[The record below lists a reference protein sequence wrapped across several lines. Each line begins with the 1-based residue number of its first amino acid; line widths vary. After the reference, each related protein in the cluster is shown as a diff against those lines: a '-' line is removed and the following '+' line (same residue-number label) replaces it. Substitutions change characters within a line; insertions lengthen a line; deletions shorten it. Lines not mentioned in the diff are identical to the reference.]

1 MEPNCAFC
9 KIVTGE
15 LPGERFIEN
24 DSAVAFPSIDP
35 KAPVHLLVVPKEHIA
50 SLAAANHQERLL
62 GSLLET
68 VRQVAEKAGIQD
80 SGYKV
85 VINVGKNGGQSIPH
99 LHLHVLGGTDVSGMT

>member
-1 MEPNCAFC
+1 
-9 KIVTGE
+9 
-15 LPGERFIEN
+15 
-24 DSAVAFPSIDP
+24 
-35 KAPVHLLVVPKEHIA
+35 
-50 SLAAANHQERLL
+50 LAAANHQERLL